1 VNGHLADT
9 SIFVALEQRRSVG
22 DPPPGPARISVATV
36 TELAVGVRR
45 STDPAIRRQRQATL
59 DDARRLIPLPFG
71 EREGERLAELIAAL
85 LDQRR
90 RVNHMDAIIAATAL
104 ANDLTIWTQD
114 DDFDV
119 LAEIASDL
127 RVHRG

>member
-45 STDPAIRRQRQATL
+45 STDPATRRQRQATL